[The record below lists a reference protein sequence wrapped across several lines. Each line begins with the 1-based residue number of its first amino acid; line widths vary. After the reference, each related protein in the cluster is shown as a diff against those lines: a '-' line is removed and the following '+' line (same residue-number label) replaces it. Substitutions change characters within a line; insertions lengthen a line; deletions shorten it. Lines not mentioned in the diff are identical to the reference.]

1 MKTTY
6 HWLVFTASNLLL
18 LALTAMVN
26 DRLAGWSVALLLAG
40 PCMVWPALLLP
51 PGELLACVALS
62 GLAADAQLSTPFGF
76 LMSLFAAGAIITL
89 IARQRLGPMRRTRQ
103 IGLAWLLN
111 ALYFGAFTAWALA
124 QNHGGGAN
132 FWEHLAA
139 DFCLSQILVIPA
151 ALWLF
156 DFQNCV
162 LTLAGLT
169 AGPRR
174 AADAS

>member
-6 HWLVFTASNLLL
+6 YWLVFTGSNILL

-26 DRLAGWSVALLLAG
+26 DGLAGWNIALLLAG
-40 PCMVWPALLLP
+40 PCMVWPALRLP

-62 GLAADAQLSTPFGF
+62 GLTADAQLPTPPGF
-76 LMSLFAAGAIITL
+76 LMSLFAAGAMIAIV
-89 IARQRLGPMRRTRQ
+89 ARQRLGPMRRTQQ

-111 ALYFGAFTAWALA
+111 GLYFAAFTGWALA
-124 QNHGGGAN
+124 RNHGGGAN
-132 FWEHLAA
+132 FWEHLAV
-139 DFCLSQILVIPA
+139 DFCLSQLLVIPA

-162 LTLAGLT
+162 LALAGLT
-169 AGPRR
+169 AGPHR